1 MLALV
6 RRDLLDLTTG
16 ATFPVWTDPKA
27 AWLAWGTRARVCWS
41 DDAGR
46 PQVGALVKA
55 RHDGLEVEDPDGG
68 LRLLSWGQGTVT
80 PMGTSVDMP
89 DEEPL
94 HKAALKAG
102 QRWIT
107 VHPHGP
113 GEKGVP
119 ILIQENPDGSHRVI
133 AGAGGKLT
141 HLHLR
146 NVKPERS
153 KEERAADDK
162 ARRDAK
168 REKEAGETH
177 EEKQTR
183 KLNAAAA
190 REARREKERELVERV
205 RATLGG
211 IREDLTPEQKT
222 ALKDTHKLEDHQI
235 KAIETAHHRAQYKE
249 AVERAR
255 QVMGGLVERE
265 TSRAEQRAVLGAD
278 ESDPALHEAR
288 KMAAL
293 AFEAEQ
299 EVAETKSELRQTGRQ
314 RLTGGDP
321 EVSLRAAES
330 AAEVLR
336 QGPDEALREA
346 ATRGD
351 AAAQVAR
358 RAVEAADKARQLVE
372 AADRA
377 GRGELDDE
385 IRNALGD
392 GAEQLDDADR
402 RARLLEAAGKAG
414 RQAEV
419 QRARM
424 EHLEAL
430 QVEDP
435 EAAWRALAFTD
446 NLSRMARDRKS
457 AVQAGL
463 VNAVMVGARDVDH
476 AAAAELARDFMRH
489 QKSLKEIKQAAAAGD
504 TARLDAARRGF
515 DLNTEDL
522 DQDVQLSVDDEVRR
536 RLTENLLGAADQGRA
551 DYQIAVGAGHHDAMA
566 DVALGIA
573 GARHI
578 DRLTLDALGLRD
590 AAVLQRFALE
600 RAGHDPAKVLE
611 ALERHHVA
619 EVSRSSAA
627 ALERAEQVAPG
638 LRAKLDEVGDFEQAA
653 AQLKLHERDI
663 KAAQEVVGTAIGR
676 LEATAALSQTFR
688 QGGDL
693 PKTLNIDGKR
703 AGMDRTLAWLH
714 AAGLQPGDYLVD
726 HGEKQVV
733 IPQRA
738 WHKLLVN
745 EPEAVAQQRAEVARI
760 KSGARDEPGW
770 LPPGIVRRAETTF
783 TAAVPDMPNLAEP
796 LNLKGAESPEEIRAR
811 VEQHAGLRLA
821 EGEHPADIMSDLLS
835 TASRKLASDPDQY
848 LDAVRAAFPV
858 LNEEGQRVKLQDQA
872 EHFQRLAETA
882 MVAKYGTTTG
892 AFHAQDINPDNPATH
907 EALFRALAQHP
918 EAVVAFKPVG
928 TLTPQD
934 ARVLRDAAY
943 DRMGIDPKTK
953 SEEHLYQ
960 AALSELEAEPD
971 PTKGTVDL
979 VDRITHGANAASSGP
994 SAEWRDWK
1002 QRRDA
1007 IWRKFPRQSLA
1018 AAVAELGPRPADPER
1033 AADHDLK
1040 LRALHEAAA
1049 KAPTAWSRFV
1059 LAHDSLQLAQQAMQD
1074 EIKSKFVRAF
1084 HEHYG
1089 KVTGRPLSVG
1099 LADITN
1105 AERHVRAVASA
1116 EDVARMRAE
1125 AQSLYATLRRRDGGK
1140 FAAEG
1145 EGAVKA
1151 RYSRFL
1157 QRDEINQQAQINLW
1171 AAAPKAVDTARPM
1184 PEAEDGKRYTL
1195 GERAE
1200 NQIASLMGT
1209 VGRQFE
1215 PGKPVGLF
1223 PGLNMNGERVHQQR
1237 VLRQLRATKRVGGFL
1252 GVGSGKSLISISGYT
1267 QAHAD
1272 GEARHGLFLVPA
1284 AVQAQFG
1291 AEMLRY
1297 TEPGR
1302 YAWQTGEGKSHD
1314 ERVAMLKDPGTH
1326 MRVFTHQSFRATALK
1341 LMADHHKLDADQMRA
1356 KLDRATP
1363 RERAQMMREAFD
1375 ANGIP
1380 RHYVYY
1386 DEAHT
1391 AEAREDDDASATHL
1405 VRSAVTHPVNATH
1418 YLHGTGTPVKNDAGE
1433 LWSMA
1438 SALDPDRYGDRGR
1451 FLQNFGQATAN
1462 APAAL
1467 RRELSHLTYTA
1478 KIPPEGVR
1486 RTDTDNPTVKPGAL
1500 GGPSRKVSNGAPLEL
1515 LPEHKALV
1523 DGVEAAYQKAR
1534 EARRRGEVDVEALKH
1549 LSPKSFANA
1558 PEAEHAEIADKLTA
1572 SLGMVKEAAMR
1583 RAVNGAPPEI
1593 NTKLQAM
1600 ARVIQHDLRQRW
1612 TDRKGKARDGRAAVV
1627 FTDRASEARMIHEN
1641 LQRQG
1646 VRSALYHG
1654 GLTPEERDEVRL
1666 GFQPEG
1672 GAAPKYDVIVSTSA
1686 AEAGV
1691 NLQRASVIHHY
1702 DVPVTDKSHEQ
1713 RSGRAY
1719 RQGQLGDV
1727 DIHNWHTDT
1736 EYELTARKRL
1746 RDKAMLAQVLQDP
1759 LPHLDEHGIAG
1770 IYRAVQA
1777 ETHQEAA

>member
-1 MLALV
+1 MPVLV
-6 RRDLLDLTTG
+6 RRDLLDLSS
-16 ATFPVWTDPKA
+16 AASFPVWTAPQDG
-27 AWLAWGTRARVCWS
+27 WLAWGARDRVLWTDENGAPRVAALIKS
-41 DDAGR
+41 R
-46 PQVGALVKA
+46 P
-55 RHDGLEVEDPDGG
+55 DGLEVEDPDGG
-68 LRLLSWGQGTVT
+68 LRLLGWGLGTVA
-80 PMGTSVDMP
+80 PMGPVAPP
-89 DEEPL
+89 DDEPL
-94 HKAALKAG
+94 RKTALKAG

-119 ILIQENPDGSHRVI
+119 ILIQENPDGSHRVV

-146 NVKPERS
+146 NVKPEKS
-153 KEERAADDK
+153 KEEKAADDK
-162 ARRDAK
+162 DRRDAK

-177 EEKQTR
+177 EEKSKR
-183 KLNAAAA
+183 KLNAQAA
-190 REARREKERELVERV
+190 REARREKERELVEKV
-205 RATLGG
+205 RGTLGG
-211 IREDLTPEQKT
+211 IREDLTPEQKA
-222 ALKDTHKLEDHQI
+222 ALKDVHKLEDHQI

-249 AVERAR
+249 AVDRAR

-278 ESDPALHEAR
+278 ENDPALHEAR

-299 EVAETKSELRQTGRQ
+299 EVAETKGELRQTGRQ

-330 AAEVLR
+330 AAESLR
-336 QGPDEALREA
+336 EGPDEALRDA
-346 ATRGD
+346 AGRGD
-351 AAAQVAR
+351 AAAQVAQ
-358 RAVEAADKARQLVE
+358 RAVAAAEKARQLVE

-377 GRGELDDE
+377 GKGEIDDE

-392 GAEQLDDADR
+392 GAEQLSEADR
-402 RARLLEAAGKAG
+402 RAKLLEAAGKAG

-446 NLSRMARDRKS
+446 NLSRMAKDRKS

-463 VNAVMVGARDVDH
+463 VDAVMVGARDVDH

-489 QKSLKEIKQAAAAGD
+489 QKSLKEIRQAAAAGD
-504 TARLDAARRGF
+504 TARIDAARRGF
-515 DLNTEDL
+515 ELNTEDI

-536 RLTENLLGAADQGRA
+536 KLTENLLGAADQGRA
-551 DYQIAVGAGHHDAMA
+551 DYQIAVGAGHHDALA

-578 DRLTLDALGLRD
+578 DRLTLDALGLHD
-590 AAVLQRFALE
+590 AALLQRYALQ
-600 RAGHDPAKVLE
+600 RAGHDPAHVLE

-627 ALERAEQVAPG
+627 ALDRAEKVAPG

-663 KAAQEVVGTAIGR
+663 KAAQETVGTAIGR
-676 LEATAALSQTFR
+676 LEATAALSQAFR
-688 QGGDL
+688 QGGEL

-726 HGEKQVV
+726 HGDKQIVV
-733 IPQRA
+733 PQRV

-745 EPEAVAQQRAEVARI
+745 ESSEIAQQRAEVAKI
-760 KSGARDEPGW
+760 KGGARDETGW
-770 LPPGIVRRAETTF
+770 LPPGIVRRAESTF
-783 TAAVPDMPNLAEP
+783 TAPVPDMPVLAEP
-796 LNLKGAESPEEIRAR
+796 LNLKGAETAEEIRGR

-835 TASRKLASDPDQY
+835 TNSQKNAPNKEEY
-848 LDAVRAAFPV
+848 LNAVRAAFPV
-858 LNEEGQRVKLQDQA
+858 VNEAGRRVKIQDQA
-872 EHFQRLAETA
+872 EHFQRLAERA
-882 MVAKYGTTTG
+882 MVAKYGRTTG
-892 AFHAQDINPDNPATH
+892 AFHAQDLDVNDPGTH
-907 EALFRALAQHP
+907 EALFRTLAEHP
-918 EAVVAFKPVG
+918 DGVVAFKPVG
-928 TLTPQD
+928 ELTPQD
-934 ARVLRDAAY
+934 QRVLRDAAY
-943 DRMGIDPKTK
+943 VRMGIDPKTK

-971 PTKGTVDL
+971 PTKGTVNMLDMIG
-979 VDRITHGANAASSGP
+979 RKPGATPSGP
-994 SAEWRDWK
+994 SPEWLDWK
-1002 QRRDA
+1002 SRRDA
-1007 IWRKFPRQSLA
+1007 IRRKFPRQSLETA
-1018 AAVAELGPRPADPER
+1018 LAELGPRPADPDA
-1033 AADHDLK
+1033 AADHDLQVK
-1040 LRALHEAAA
+1040 ALHEAAA

-1059 LAHDSLQLAQQAMQD
+1059 QAHDSLELAQRAMQD
-1074 EIKSKFVRAF
+1074 EIKSRVVSAF
-1084 HEHYG
+1084 HTHYG
-1089 KVTGRPLSVG
+1089 KITGRALSMG
-1099 LADITN
+1099 TADVTN
-1105 AERHVRAVASA
+1105 PERHIKAVASA
-1116 EDVARMRAE
+1116 EEAAQLRAE
-1125 AQSLYATLRRRDGGK
+1125 AQSIYGKLRARDAGK

-1145 EGAVKA
+1145 EGAVKKKFT
-1151 RYSRFL
+1151 RWME
-1157 QRDEINQQAQINLW
+1157 RDEINQQAQLGMFGAKPKP
-1171 AAAPKAVDTARPM
+1171 AAVARPM
-1184 PEAEDGKRYTL
+1184 PEVEAGTRYTL

-1200 NQIASLMGT
+1200 NQIGSLMGAI
-1209 VGRQFE
+1209 GRQFE

-1223 PGLNMNGERVHQQR
+1223 PGLNMDGDRVHQQR
-1237 VLRQLRATKRVGGFL
+1237 VLRQLRRTKRVGGFL
-1252 GVGSGKSLISISGYT
+1252 GVGSGKSLISIGGYT
-1267 QAHAD
+1267 QAHND
-1272 GEARHGLFLVPA
+1272 GEASHGLFLVPA

-1314 ERVAMLKDPGTH
+1314 ERVAMLKDAGTH

-1356 KLDRATP
+1356 KLDQASP
-1363 RERAQMMREAFD
+1363 RERARMMREAFD

-1462 APAAL
+1462 APNAL

-1486 RTDTDNPTVKPGAL
+1486 RTDTDNPTIKPGAL
-1500 GGPSRKVSNGAPLEL
+1500 GGPSRKVTDGAPLEL

-1523 DGVEAAYQKAR
+1523 DGVETAYQKAR
-1534 EARRRGEVDVEALKH
+1534 AARKRGEVDVEALKH
-1549 LSPKSFANA
+1549 LSPKSFANV
-1558 PEAEHAEIADKLTA
+1558 PEAEHAEIADRLTQ

-1583 RAVNGAPPEI
+1583 RAVNGAPAEV

-1600 ARVIQHDLRQRW
+1600 TRVIQHDLGQRW
-1612 TDRKGKARDGRAAVV
+1612 TDRKGKQRDGRASIV
-1627 FTDRASEARMIHEN
+1627 FTDRAEEARMIHEH
-1641 LQRQG
+1641 LTRKG
-1646 VRSALYHG
+1646 VRAALYHG
-1654 GLTPEERDEVRL
+1654 GLTPEERDGVRL

-1672 GAAPKYDVIVSTSA
+1672 GGSPKYDVFVSTAA

-1691 NLQRASVIHHY
+1691 NLQRASVIHHF
-1702 DVPVTDKSHEQ
+1702 DVPMTDKSHEQ
-1713 RSGRAY
+1713 RSGRAF

-1736 EYELTARKRL
+1736 EFEHTARKRL
-1746 RDKAMLAQVLQDP
+1746 RDKALLAQVMQDP

-1777 ETHQEAA
+1777 EQHQEAA

>member
-1 MLALV
+1 MPVLV
-6 RRDLLDLTTG
+6 RRDLLDLST
-16 ATFPVWTDPKA
+16 AASFPVWTEQQDG
-27 AWLAWGTRARVCWS
+27 WLAWAARDRVLWT
-41 DDAGR
+41 DEDGAPR
-46 PQVGALVKA
+46 VAALVKA
-55 RHDGLEVEDPDGG
+55 RPDGLEVEDPDGG
-68 LRLLSWGQGTVT
+68 LRLLGWGLGTIAS
-80 PMGTSVDMP
+80 MGPVAPP
-89 DEEPL
+89 DDEPL
-94 HKAALKAG
+94 RKTALKAG

-119 ILIQENPDGSHRVI
+119 ILIQENPDGSHRVV

-146 NVKPERS
+146 NVKPEKS
-153 KEERAADDK
+153 KEEKAADDK
-162 ARRDAK
+162 DRRDAK

-177 EEKQTR
+177 EEKSKR
-183 KLNAAAA
+183 KLNAQAA
-190 REARREKERELVERV
+190 REARREKERELVEKV
-205 RATLGG
+205 RGSLGG
-211 IREDLTPEQKT
+211 IREDLTPEQKA
-222 ALKDTHKLEDHQI
+222 ALKDVHKLEDHQI

-249 AVERAR
+249 AVDRAR

-278 ESDPALHEAR
+278 ENDPALHEAR

-299 EVAETKSELRQTGRQ
+299 EVAETKGELRQTGRQ

-330 AAEVLR
+330 AAESLR
-336 QGPDEALREA
+336 EGPDEALREA
-346 ATRGD
+346 AGRGD
-351 AAAQVAR
+351 AAAQVAQ
-358 RAVEAADKARQLVE
+358 RAVAAAEKARQLVE

-377 GRGELDDE
+377 GKGEIDDE

-392 GAEQLDDADR
+392 GAEQLSEADR
-402 RARLLEAAGKAG
+402 RAKLLEAAGKAG

-446 NLSRMARDRKS
+446 NLSRMAKDRKS

-463 VNAVMVGARDVDH
+463 VDAVMVGARDVDH

-489 QKSLKEIKQAAAAGD
+489 QKSLKEIRQAAAAGD
-504 TARLDAARRGF
+504 TARIDAARRGF
-515 DLNTEDL
+515 ELNTEDL

-536 RLTENLLGAADQGRA
+536 KLTENLLGAADQGRA
-551 DYQIAVGAGHHDAMA
+551 DYQIAVGAGHHDALA

-578 DRLTLDALGLRD
+578 DRLTLDALGLHD
-590 AAVLQRFALE
+590 AALLQRFALQQ
-600 RAGHDPAKVLE
+600 AGHDPAHVLE

-627 ALERAEQVAPG
+627 ALDRAEKVAPG

-663 KAAQEVVGTAIGR
+663 KAAQETVGTAIGR
-676 LEATAALSQTFR
+676 LEATAALSQAFR
-688 QGGDL
+688 QGGEL

-726 HGEKQVV
+726 HGDKQIVV
-733 IPQRA
+733 PQRV

-745 EPEAVAQQRAEVARI
+745 ESSEIAQQRAEVAKI
-760 KSGARDEPGW
+760 KGGARDETGW
-770 LPPGIVRRAETTF
+770 LPPGIVRRAESTF
-783 TAAVPDMPNLAEP
+783 TAPVPDMPVLAEP
-796 LNLKGAESPEEIRAR
+796 LNLKGAETAEEIRGR

-835 TASRKLASDPDQY
+835 AANVRKSADPQAY
-848 LDAVRAAFPV
+848 TEAVRQAFPV
-858 LNEEGQRVKLQDQA
+858 LGEDGRRVKLEDHQQ
-872 EHFQRLAETA
+872 HFQKLAEAA

-892 AFHAQDINPDNPATH
+892 AFHAQDIAPESPETQ
-907 EALFRALAQHP
+907 EALFRALAAHP
-918 EAVVAFKPVG
+918 EAAVAFKAPG
-928 TLTPQD
+928 ELTPEDQK
-934 ARVLRDAAY
+934 VLRDAAY
-943 DRMGIDPKTK
+943 KRMGVDPKRRAD
-953 SEEHLYQ
+953 EQ
-960 AALSELEAEPD
+960 AYRAELSGLGNEPD
-971 PTKGTVDL
+971 PTKGTVSMF
-979 VDRITHGANAASSGP
+979 GGGGP
-994 SAEWRDWK
+994 SPEWRDWK
-1002 QRRDA
+1002 RRQA
-1007 IWRKFPRQSLA
+1007 EVFGKFPRA
-1018 AAVAELGPRPADPER
+1018 ALSDAIAALGPRPADPTR
-1033 AADHDLK
+1033 AAEHDAK
-1040 LRALHEAAA
+1040 ADALREAAA

-1059 LAHDSLQLAQQAMQD
+1059 ATHGSLELAQRAMQD
-1074 EIKSKFVRAF
+1074 EIKSGFVRDF
-1084 HEHYG
+1084 HAHHG
-1089 KVTGRPLSVG
+1089 RITGRGMSLGVTE
-1099 LADITN
+1099 ITN
-1105 AERHVRAVASA
+1105 PERHIKAVASPDEAAALQA
-1116 EDVARMRAE
+1116 EASALYARMRAR
-1125 AQSLYATLRRRDGGK
+1125 QGGQ

-1145 EGAVKA
+1145 EGAVKQKFT
-1151 RYSRFL
+1151 RFL
-1157 QRDEINQQAQINLW
+1157 EQEEVNRQNQGSLFGARAAPPP
-1171 AAAPKAVDTARPM
+1171 AAAPAARPL
-1184 PEAEDGKRYTL
+1184 PEVEAGKRYTL

-1200 NQIASLMGT
+1200 NQIGSLMGAI
-1209 VGRQFE
+1209 GRQFE

-1223 PGLNMNGERVHQQR
+1223 PGLNMDGDRVHQQR
-1237 VLRQLRATKRVGGFL
+1237 VLRQLRRTRRVGGFL
-1252 GVGSGKSLISISGYT
+1252 GVGSGKSLISIGGYT
-1267 QAHAD
+1267 QAHND

-1314 ERVAMLKDPGTH
+1314 ERVAMLKDAGTH

-1356 KLDRATP
+1356 KLDQASP
-1363 RERAQMMREAFD
+1363 RERARMMREAFD

-1462 APAAL
+1462 APNAL

-1486 RTDTDNPTVKPGAL
+1486 RTDTDNPTIKPGAL
-1500 GGPSRKVSNGAPLEL
+1500 GGPSRKVTDGAPLEL

-1523 DGVEAAYQKAR
+1523 EGVETAYQTAR
-1534 EARRRGEVDVEALKH
+1534 AARKRGAVDVEALKH
-1549 LSPKSFANA
+1549 LSPKSFANV
-1558 PEAEHAEIADKLTA
+1558 PEAEHAEIADRLTQ

-1583 RAVNGAPPEI
+1583 RAVNGAPAEV

-1600 ARVIQHDLRQRW
+1600 TRVIQHDLGQRW
-1612 TDRKGKARDGRAAVV
+1612 TDRKGKQRDGRASIV
-1627 FTDRASEARMIHEN
+1627 FTDRAEEARMIHEH
-1641 LQRQG
+1641 LTRKG
-1646 VRSALYHG
+1646 VRAALYHG
-1654 GLTPEERDEVRL
+1654 GLTPEERDGVRL

-1672 GAAPKYDVIVSTSA
+1672 GGSPKYDVFVSTAA

-1691 NLQRASVIHHY
+1691 NLQRASVIHHF
-1702 DVPVTDKSHEQ
+1702 DVPMTDKSHEQ
-1713 RSGRAY
+1713 RSGRAF

-1736 EYELTARKRL
+1736 EFEHTARKRL
-1746 RDKAMLAQVLQDP
+1746 RDKAMLAQVMQDP

-1777 ETHQEAA
+1777 EQHQEAA